1 MPFQFSFE
9 NCKFH
14 IEKAKEGTG
23 RLVALSMGIQN
34 SYTIEV
40 SMGGSKLGS
49 RCGTHFSIHD
59 YEQIGK
65 TFCET
70 LLDLF
75 DQDPVKVKLTVNVCS
90 ITKPDSLDRKLAQ
103 IFFTRSNGS
112 ISR

>member
-9 NCKFH
+9 DCKFH

-23 RLVALSMGIQN
+23 RLVALSMGVQN
-34 SYTIEV
+34 SYTMEV

-75 DQDPVKVKLTVNVCS
+75 DQDPMKVRSILDVCG
-90 ITKPDSLDRKLAQ
+90 TQTRPDRRFPLS
-103 IFFTRSNGS
+103 
-112 ISR
+112 

>member
-34 SYTIEV
+34 SYTMEV

-75 DQDPVKVKLTVNVCS
+75 DQDPVKVKLIVDVCS

-103 IFFTRSNGS
+103 IFFTRSNRS